1 MGEAQLVTFQID
13 GEDDSDSD
21 AEIFDAGE
29 TDTDNDSDMDSDSTT
44 EEEDKVTNNVDRNIA
59 GRSDMR
65 SPQNPDVNEDE
76 DDVVQAIIAATK
88 TVRAHPPDIAT
99 EDFIVDLSFHPNED
113 ILAVG
118 TITGDVIIYKYSNEE
133 NQLLSNIEVHTKAV
147 RDIEFN
153 WDGSTLFSVSKDK
166 SIMMSDVAT
175 GKLKRFYD
183 NSHESPIYKMHVLCE
198 NLFATGKYSFDLHQ
212 WPKMLNTSFSN
223 YIGDDDGTVKLWD
236 LREKESTPIFSLKE
250 VDDYI
255 SAILTNEAK
264 KILLTTSGD
273 GLLTAFNIGAR

>member
-1 MGEAQLVTFQID
+1 MNAQDMEDNAELVTFQIEE
-13 GEDDSDSD
+13 GGDSDSD
-21 AEIFDAGE
+21 IEVFDTVE
-29 TDTDNDSDMDSDSTT
+29 TDTDNDSDDMDSDSTT
-44 EEEDKVTNNVDRNIA
+44 EEDAATNNADRNTA

-65 SPQNPDVNEDE
+65 SPHNRDVNEDEE

-88 TVRAHPPDIAT
+88 TVRAHPPDITT

-133 NQLLSNIEVHTKAV
+133 NQLMNNIEVHAKAV

-166 SIMMSDVAT
+166 SIMMSDITT

-183 NSHESPIYKMHVLCE
+183 NAHESPIYKMHVLCE
-198 NLFATGKYSFDLHQ
+198 NLFATGKHIV
-212 WPKMLNTSFSN
+212 
-223 YIGDDDGTVKLWD
+223 IGFL
-236 LREKESTPIFSLKE
+236 SLMIE
-250 VDDYI
+250 
-255 SAILTNEAK
+255 NNN
-264 KILLTTSGD
+264 
-273 GLLTAFNIGAR
+273 FP